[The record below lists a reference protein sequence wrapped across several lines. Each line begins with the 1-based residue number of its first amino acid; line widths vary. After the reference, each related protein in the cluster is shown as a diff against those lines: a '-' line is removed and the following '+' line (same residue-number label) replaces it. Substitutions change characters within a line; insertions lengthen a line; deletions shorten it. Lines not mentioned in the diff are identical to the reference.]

1 VNVKQKGNRFEVA
14 VARMLRPLW
23 PNVQTSRLMN
33 KWLDG
38 QGVDLVETYPFH
50 IQCKHVERGLDP
62 HKVLEHM
69 PSTPGMYN
77 VLIWKRNRK
86 TTLVV
91 MSVEDATE
99 IAHMLKQNGVL

>member
-1 VNVKQKGNRFEVA
+1 
-14 VARMLRPLW
+14 MLRPLW

-62 HKVLEHM
+62 HAVLEHM
-69 PSTPGMYN
+69 PNTPGMYN
-77 VLIWKRNRK
+77 VLLWKRNRK

>member
-1 VNVKQKGNRFEVA
+1 MNVKQKGNRFEQA
-14 VARMLRPLW
+14 VARKLRQLF
-23 PNVQTSRLMN
+23 PNVRTARECN

-38 QGVDLVETYPFH
+38 QGVDLVETYPFY

-77 VLIWKRNRK
+77 VLLWKRNRK
-86 TTLVV
+86 TTLVI

-99 IAHMLKQNGVL
+99 IAHMLKQSGVL